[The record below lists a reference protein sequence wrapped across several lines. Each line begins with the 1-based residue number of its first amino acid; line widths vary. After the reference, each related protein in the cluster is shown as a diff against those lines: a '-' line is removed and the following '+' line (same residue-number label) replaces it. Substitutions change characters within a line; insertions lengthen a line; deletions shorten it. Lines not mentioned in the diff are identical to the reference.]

1 MLTSKKRW
9 QRRRFLLVCRAWR
22 ARSAERRSLLTNE
35 NFTDWRQT
43 NQLGPDYSVG
53 RADKTI
59 HMLTYLDDE
68 NKRRKTLQQLN
79 R

>member
-22 ARSAERRSLLTNE
+22 ARSAERRSL
-35 NFTDWRQT
+35 NFTDGRQT

-79 R
+79 RGEG